1 MWSISLPMS
10 NCSPSKRDQGHVT
23 HFYILDLENFAIPSR
38 YYALV
43 DCNPLIPL
51 LRSVLDLS
59 YKLFLYTVMQQ
70 LARFRLTHR
79 VTRYV
84 YGSRSSCLKLLHTF
98 LGATVSWPRAGHYTA
113 TTRCSQHCL
122 FSRPIICTGVR
133 HLWQRNYDELWR

>member
-1 MWSISLPMS
+1 MS

-23 HFYILDLENFAIPSR
+23 HFYILDLENFAIPRR

-84 YGSRSSCLKLLHTF
+84 YGSRSSCLKCKNVTLTF
-98 LGATVSWPRAGHYTA
+98 LSCCTHFLERPYRDHALVTTLPRHGVVNTA
-113 TTRCSQHCL
+113 YFHAQ
-122 FSRPIICTGVR
+122 
-133 HLWQRNYDELWR
+133 